1 MVELKLEDVLVRVAP
16 EDPRKPVSDQRIAL
30 LREDAADRV
39 LPIWIGSA
47 EGNAL
52 AYRLVGDSPPRP
64 MTSDLMLELIRVTGA
79 RVERVAITELRE
91 KTFYASIAIA
101 VDGRTDELD
110 ARPSDALNLAI
121 RAGAPIL
128 AAEAVLDEASMTRDA
143 VAARLEQQADESG
156 IELAP
161 GEWASLSAELL
172 RSLYTWPP
180 KEKGAGGTGG

>member
-1 MVELKLEDVLVRVAP
+1 MVELKLEDVLVRVAA
-16 EDPRKPVSDQRIAL
+16 DDSSKTVFDQRIVL
-30 LREDAADRV
+30 LREDGAERI
-39 LPIWIGSA
+39 LPIWIGGA

-64 MTSDLMLELIRVTGA
+64 MTSDLMLDLLHVTGA
-79 RVERVAITELRE
+79 RVERVAITKLRE
-91 KTFYASIAIA
+91 QTFYANVTIA

-110 ARPSDALNLAI
+110 ARPSDALNLAV

-128 AAEAVLDEASMTRDA
+128 AAEAVLDEASLTREA

-161 GEWASLSAELL
+161 GEWASLSVELL
-172 RSLYTWPP
+172 RSLHSWPP
-180 KEKGAGGTGG
+180 KEMEAGSTGG